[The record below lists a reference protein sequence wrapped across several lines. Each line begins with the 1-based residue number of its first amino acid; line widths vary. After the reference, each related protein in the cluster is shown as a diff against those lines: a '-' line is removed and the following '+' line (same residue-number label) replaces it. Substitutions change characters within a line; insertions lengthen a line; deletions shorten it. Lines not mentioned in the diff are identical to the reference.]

1 MKMKATNSIF
11 LLFTMFFSIL
21 NFAQKAKNY
30 KGFYDDKAINIV
42 LKSNSDGTLEGYL
55 FYTKNSKSKFKISI
69 SQYAEFID
77 VSIYKSK
84 TSDEKIASGSL
95 RPYKNNYSGYL
106 EDQFLKKHFIK
117 ILNFK
122 NLALGF
128 KQLED
133 ISSVGSYE
141 MFGNL
146 DFNVEQNLAWKY
158 LFDQNQYMKVEETF
172 AHPVGWDK
180 LNDKIAVQFFLPRK
194 TNRYK
199 IYSFCNYDEIYR

>member
-1 MKMKATNSIF
+1 MNQYLKIIF
-11 LLFTMFFSIL
+11 LGFFFSGTFA
-21 NFAQKAKNY
+21 FAQM
-30 KGFYDDKAINIV
+30 
-42 LKSNSDGTLEGYL
+42 TE
-55 FYTKNSKSKFKISI
+55 
-69 SQYAEFID
+69 
-77 VSIYKSK
+77 
-84 TSDEKIASGSL
+84 
-95 RPYKNNYSGYL
+95 
-106 EDQFLKKHFIK
+106 
-117 ILNFK
+117 NFK

>member
-21 NFAQKAKNY
+21 NLAQKAKNY

-69 SQYAEFID
+69 YQYAEFID
-77 VSIYKSK
+77 VAIYTSK
-84 TSDEKIASGSL
+84 TSNEKIASGSL

-106 EDQFLKKHFIK
+106 EDEFQKKHFIK

-122 NLALGF
+122 N
-128 KQLED
+128 
-133 ISSVGSYE
+133 
-141 MFGNL
+141 
-146 DFNVEQNLAWKY
+146 
-158 LFDQNQYMKVEETF
+158 
-172 AHPVGWDK
+172 
-180 LNDKIAVQFFLPRK
+180 
-194 TNRYK
+194 
-199 IYSFCNYDEIYR
+199 